1 MHATT
6 LARTLDAGLTLDVD
20 LQGAAVLDAMRSV
33 PATEYVV
40 TEPDGSVVGV
50 LTATDVAAALEA
62 PAMA

>member
-1 MHATT
+1 M
-6 LARTLDAGLTLDVD
+6 LDAGLTLDAD
-20 LQGAAVLDAMRSV
+20 LQGAAVLDAMRSA